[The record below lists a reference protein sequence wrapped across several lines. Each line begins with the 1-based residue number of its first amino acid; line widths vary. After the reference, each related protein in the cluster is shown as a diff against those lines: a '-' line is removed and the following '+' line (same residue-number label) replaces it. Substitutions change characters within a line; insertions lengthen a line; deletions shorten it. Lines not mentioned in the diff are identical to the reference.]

1 MKKILGWVL
10 VICGIIS
17 FPGFIANISKAR
29 YGYEVIGM
37 IIGQG
42 LIFLLAYL
50 CLRSKKEE
58 NKTETVYVQ
67 VSSEKKW
74 YEGWKGFTLLFAGGI
89 TGGVLID
96 RYAIPILKNS
106 IRVA

>member
-58 NKTETVYVQ
+58 NNSESKQMGEIIQKKTIMKMPIIPKSNLTT
-67 VSSEKKW
+67 SN
-74 YEGWKGFTLLFAGGI
+74 FDTLI
-89 TGGVLID
+89 
-96 RYAIPILKNS
+96 NS
-106 IRVA
+106 

>member
-58 NKTETVYVQ
+58 NNSESKQMGEIIQKKTIILN
-67 VSSEKKW
+67 SA
-74 YEGWKGFTLLFAGGI
+74 TL
-89 TGGVLID
+89 
-96 RYAIPILKNS
+96 
-106 IRVA
+106 